1 MTTHFEWYT
10 VSDAT
15 VALLFGLA
23 GVLGGYALRGLI
35 GKWQAD
41 TIEKKAKLKLDEVDV
56 EVKSKMKE
64 ADILARAEV
73 VKAKEEFEK
82 STKARRKEL
91 QDIEDRLTIR
101 EENMDK
107 KAAILDKKEQA
118 VTQKQEEILSKA
130 EDLQQK
136 RVETDRRSQEADA
149 RLQKLASM
157 TYEEAKKEL
166 YQRAEQEVKS
176 ESGHLIRKIQEEA
189 KETAEKEAARIV
201 AMAIQRYSI
210 DHASETMTTT
220 VQLPSDDVKGRII
233 GREGRNIRTLEAVTG
248 MTMLVDDTPEAVVI
262 SGFDPVRREVARLAL
277 EELLTDGRI
286 HPGRIEELVEKSQQ
300 AVDEM
305 IREAGERATFET
317 GVTGMHPELVR
328 LIGKLRFRTSF
339 GQNVLRHSI
348 EVSHLAG
355 AMAAEI
361 GARVSVARR
370 AGLLHDLGKAVD
382 FERDGPHALI
392 GAEIAS
398 RRGENKDVVEALVSH
413 HDDEP
418 VKSVE
423 GALVQAADAISA
435 GRPGARR
442 EALESYLKR
451 LDNLEKIA
459 GEFEGV
465 EKSFA
470 IQAGREIRVMVKPEK
485 IDDLAAHRLARAM
498 ASRIEE
504 AMDYPGQIRVTVI
517 RETRAIEFAK

>member
-1 MTTHFEWYT
+1 MTH
-10 VSDAT
+10 
-15 VALLFGLA
+15 LFDIPWLLA
-23 GVLGGYALRGLI
+23 GCAGLVVVVVVIIYHQVTVKGLRGRLTQLAAQTEEQSRRLETERRELQVI
-35 GKWQAD
+35 AREEG
-41 TIEKKAKLKLDEVDV
+41 LKLRSQLEEELRLERADLEKMRRRLEERDDNLDKRKGELERQGQDLQRREKELTVTGDRVASLIAEAEQRLEEVAQMTPDQAR
-56 EVKSKMKE
+56 EQL
-64 ADILARAEV
+64 LARVE
-73 VKAKEEFEK
+73 EEFRP
-82 STKARRKEL
+82 ALAQR
-91 QDIEDRLTIR
+91 IVRLEEEAR
-101 EENMDK
+101 EEG
-107 KAAILDKKEQA
+107 E
-118 VTQKQEEILSKA
+118 
-130 EDLQQK
+130 
-136 RVETDRRSQEADA
+136 RRA
-149 RLQKLASM
+149 RK
-157 TYEEAKKEL
+157 
-166 YQRAEQEVKS
+166 V
-176 ESGHLIRKIQEEA
+176 
-189 KETAEKEAARIV
+189 V
-201 AMAIQRYSI
+201 AQAIQRCAV
-210 DHASETMTTT
+210 DQTAETT
-220 VQLPSDDVKGRII
+220 VSVVPLPSDELKGRII
-233 GREGRNIRTLEAVTG
+233 GREGRNIRAFEKLTG
-248 MTMLVDDTPEAVVI
+248 VDLIVDDTPEAVVI

-277 EELLTDGRI
+277 TELLTDGRI

-305 IREAGERATFET
+305 IREAGEHATVET

-328 LIGKLRFRTSF
+328 LLGRLRFRTSF

-361 GARVSVARR
+361 GARVALARR

-392 GAEIAS
+392 GAEIATS
-398 RRGENKDVVEALVSH
+398 RGESKDVVEALVSH

-451 LDNLEKIA
+451 LDALEKIA
-459 GEFEGV
+459 NEFEGV

-498 ASRIEE
+498 ATRIEE